1 MTLKG
6 GQKMLSQ
13 KKKTGIVLK
22 LSGFTSLLLI
32 LLGIPMG
39 WNKAALI
46 GLAVLGCAL
55 ILSALPLMWGDG
67 IRILKQKGPQGGH
80 LHRMRQSGFF
90 DLLMLLAI
98 LAAVLIALGVF
109 GVVIYNATFAKHAQ
123 LAAAGG
129 TLPKTLEEARLL
141 EGFVEYNFSR
151 DLNTFAKN
159 YSILFVFAGAILAV
173 VAVCL
178 AYMRFVSPI
187 VQADDSLRIAHGVYR
202 KVAQIAAAVFFTA
215 VMLFPIYWMIISSFK
230 TSTELLAPVPTL
242 WPKEFVFENYPNV
255 LNRAP
260 FAKYLVNTLI
270 TTCVIMVTELTM
282 GVAAAYGFSKGE
294 FKGRDGLFMLVLG
307 ALMVPIQVTFV
318 PSYVLISRLNA
329 IDTYMGIILPNLVS
343 AYFIFMLRQNFM
355 AVDDSYIE
363 AGKLDGMGRFRT
375 IINVLC
381 PMCKPTLITVSI
393 ISFINGWNNYFWPK
407 MVTKTE
413 ASRTIAV
420 GVQQLKNTF
429 AGQEVS
435 NYNEIMAGAVMAIVP
450 IVLLF
455 FFLQKYIM
463 TGMSKAAMK

>member
-1 MTLKG
+1 
-6 GQKMLSQ
+6 MLSRN
-13 KKKTGIVLK
+13 KKVGIALT
-22 LSGFTSLLLI
+22 LGGFTSLLGI
-32 LLGIPMG
+32 ILGIPLG
-39 WNKAALI
+39 WNMKTLVCMAVIGAALI
-46 GLAVLGCAL
+46 LC
-55 ILSALPLMWGDG
+55 ALPLMWRDG
-67 IRILKQKGPQGGH
+67 ICNLKKYGRQGGH
-80 LHRMRQSGFF
+80 LKRMRQSGFF
-90 DLLMLLAI
+90 DLLMLLTI
-98 LAAVLIALGVF
+98 LAIVLLALGAF
-109 GVVIYNATFAKHAQ
+109 GAVSYRATFSKHAQ
-123 LAAAGG
+123 MAAAGG
-129 TLPKTLEEARLL
+129 EVPATLEAARQL
-141 EGFVEYNFSR
+141 EGFVEYNFNH
-151 DLNTFAKN
+151 DLNTFAKHYN
-159 YSILFVFAGAILAV
+159 LLFASAGIVLAV
-173 VAVCL
+173 VALCL
-178 AYMRFVSPI
+178 AYMRFISPI
-187 VQADDSLRIAHGVYR
+187 VRADDSLRIAHGVYR
-202 KVAQIAAAVFFTA
+202 KVAQYAAAIFFTL

-242 WPKEFVFENYPNV
+242 WPVKFVFENYPNV
-255 LNRAP
+255 LKRAP
-260 FAKYLVNTLI
+260 FAKYLLNTLV
-270 TTCVIMVTELTM
+270 TTCAIMVTELTL
-282 GVAAAYGFSKGE
+282 GVSAAYGFSKGE

-318 PSYVLISRLNA
+318 PIYVLISRLNT
-329 IDTYMGIILPNLVS
+329 IDTYLGIILPNLVS

-363 AGKLDGMGRFRT
+363 AGKLDGMGRFGT
-375 IINVLC
+375 IVNVLC

-435 NYNEIMAGAVMAIVP
+435 NYNEIMAGAVMAIIP

>member
-1 MTLKG
+1 
-6 GQKMLSQ
+6 MLSKQ
-13 KKKTGIVLK
+13 KKIGIVLK

-32 LLGIPMG
+32 LAGIPLG
-39 WNKAALI
+39 WSTGVLAALGLLGAALI
-46 GLAVLGCAL
+46 LC
-55 ILSALPLMWGDG
+55 ALPLMWKDG
-67 IRILKQKGPQGGH
+67 IRNLKKKGPQGSH

-98 LAAVLIALGVF
+98 LAVVLLVLGTF
-109 GVVIYNATFAKHAQ
+109 GVVTYNTTFAKHAR
-123 LAAAGG
+123 LAVTDGAAVPR
-129 TLPKTLEEARLL
+129 TIEEARLL
-141 EGFVEYNFSR
+141 ETFVEYNFSK
-151 DLNTFAKN
+151 DLNMFAKN
-159 YSILFVFAGAILAV
+159 YGVMFVIAGITLAV
-173 VAVCL
+173 VALCL
-178 AYMRFVSPI
+178 AYMRFVTPI
-187 VQADDSLRIAHGVYR
+187 VRADDSLRIAHGVYR
-202 KVAQIAAAVFFTA
+202 KVAQIAVAVFFTV

-260 FAKYLVNTLI
+260 FARYLLNTLV
-270 TTCVIMVTELTM
+270 TTCVIMITELTM

-329 IDTYMGIILPNLVS
+329 IDTYLGIILPNLVS